1 MKNDGK
7 KKMSDHE
14 TKRRIIENYVA
25 AYNNFDVENMLR
37 DMDERV
43 VFRNISDGTVNMQTN
58 GIDELRRQAEETK
71 AIFSHREQKITNL
84 IFGEAEAEAAISY
97 HGTLAVDLPEGLK
110 AGSEIA
116 LDGKSIF
123 RFEGDKIIGI
133 DDIS

>member
-1 MKNDGK
+1 
-7 KKMSDHE
+7 MSDQE

-25 AYNNFDVENMLR
+25 AYNDFDVENMLR

-43 VFRNISDGTVNMQTN
+43 VFRNISGGTVNMQTN
-58 GIDELRRQAEETK
+58 GIDEFRRQAESAKEL
-71 AIFSHREQKITNL
+71 FSHREQKITNL
-84 IFGEAEAEAAISY
+84 SFGENDAAADIAY
-97 HGTLAVDLPEGLK
+97 RGTLAADLPEGLK

-133 DDIS
+133 DDVS